1 MPSLYA
7 FLVILQSFFKSSEQV
22 SGYYELQESNYLAS
36 TVQQREQMNMYK
48 LTQDSQSKDP
58 DSGSERLHFLKDLN
72 LLRQVVHTTLI
83 RLREEDPKFQVG
95 LDSIVTMSKCLKK
108 KKNHQ
113 RKQTEKD
120 PNSENFRI

>member
-1 MPSLYA
+1 MPSYLT
-7 FLVILQSFFKSSEQV
+7 IIFKSSEQV

-48 LTQDSQSKDP
+48 LTQDSQSKNP
-58 DSGSERLHFLKDLN
+58 DSGSERLHFLKNLN

-108 KKNHQ
+108 KNHQ